1 MAKKKV
7 SLEEILEASH
17 RAADKLGFDDNENA
31 FWQCNLFSN
40 AVIQVARNNDIYSLR
55 LILANAEW
63 QNDTGDLYTGDV
75 QGHCLLKYDDV
86 YIDFT
91 IRQIDEHQD
100 YPFIS
105 KELPEYIK
113 EEDEWPF
120 DHTLSETDSNLLN
133 YIKEI
138 TKELKK
144 PSKIKGTFKIS
155 K

>member
-1 MAKKKV
+1 MKKKV
-7 SLEEILEASH
+7 SLEKILEAAH
-17 RAADKLGFDDNENA
+17 RAADRLGFDDGENA

-40 AVIQVARNNDIYSLR
+40 AVIQVARNNDIYSLK
-55 LILANAEW
+55 LVLVDATW
-63 QNDTGDLYTGDV
+63 QTASGDV
-75 QGHCLLKYDDV
+75 DEGGEHRHCLLSFDDT

-91 IRQIDEHQD
+91 IRQIDKYQD

-105 KELPEYIK
+105 KELPEYF
-113 EEDEWPF
+113 EYFDEWSF
-120 DHTLSETDSNLLN
+120 DDSIDGDSNLAN
-133 YIKEI
+133 YVKEI